1 MLVGIQSAYD
11 DDVKDLEFE
20 TGGRGG
26 DSRVVVQIFC
36 RYGREGSLCVVT
48 RMNNQPLHIFTRDK
62 EIRFTINTSRIR
74 SKEAMTL
81 LHPSVLSIIR
91 LHGYPTTLALDKHQS
106 KWQG

>member
-48 RMNNQPLHIFTRDK
+48 RMNNQPLHIYSQETKKSD
-62 EIRFTINTSRIR
+62 SQ
-74 SKEAMTL
+74 
-81 LHPSVLSIIR
+81 SIQAEFVR
-91 LHGYPTTLALDKHQS
+91 RKL
-106 KWQG
+106 